1 MKLNTCTGH
10 WENLPTAPPVKFRYT
25 GKGIYAQFASLHYGW
40 STVFGSSRRFT
51 TMPLFYRGY
60 IGTAG
65 RRTQINMAYGFLGLI
80 TSQNPHNPHLSLV
93 A

>member
-1 MKLNTCTGH
+1 MKLTTCTGH
-10 WENLPTAPPVKFRYT
+10 WENLPTAPPVNFRYT
-25 GKGIYAQFASLHYGW
+25 GKGIYAQFASFHYGW
-40 STVFGSSRRFT
+40 SPLFTSRRFT

-65 RRTQINMAYGFLGLI
+65 RLISINMAYGFLGLI
-80 TSQNPHNPHLSLV
+80 TSQSTHNPHISLV